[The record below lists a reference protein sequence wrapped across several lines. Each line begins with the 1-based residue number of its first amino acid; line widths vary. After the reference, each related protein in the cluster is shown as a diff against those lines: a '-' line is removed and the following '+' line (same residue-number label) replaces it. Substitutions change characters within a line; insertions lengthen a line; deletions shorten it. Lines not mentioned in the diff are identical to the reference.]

1 MTTPVYDRI
10 APLHR
15 PAIKVC
21 KQKSICPL
29 EDHRVLYGLN
39 TEIAVIVQGVSSGAA
54 LHVDGLSPRLITAIE
69 KHVAKDSTRPFQECR
84 IDQGRIVLTDTWL
97 ATIIGQGTSG
107 QCVYRRVSN
116 MMLLAQAIWDT
127 TASYNRIVPIELC
140 SRGVV
145 DCGERL

>member
-1 MTTPVYDRI
+1 M
-10 APLHR
+10 
-15 PAIKVC
+15 
-21 KQKSICPL
+21 
-29 EDHRVLYGLN
+29 N

-69 KHVAKDSTRPFQECR
+69 KHVAKDSTRPFQEYR

-97 ATIIGQGTSG
+97 ATIIGRGTSG

-116 MMLLAQAIWDT
+116 MMLLAQDQVHEQFGTQPQA
-127 TASYNRIVPIELC
+127 LC